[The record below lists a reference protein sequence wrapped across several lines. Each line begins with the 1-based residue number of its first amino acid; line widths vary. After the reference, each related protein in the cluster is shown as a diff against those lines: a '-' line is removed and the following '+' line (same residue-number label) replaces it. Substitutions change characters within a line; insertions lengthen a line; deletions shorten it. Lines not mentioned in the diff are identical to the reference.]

1 MVAATGQTK
10 VIQYNPNFY
19 PFIQSQE
26 RYCVLIGGAGSSKS
40 YTTAQKILFRVCSEK
55 KHRFLCVRK
64 VADTLRKSVFQLF
77 SDMIIDYGLFEHFN
91 INKTEM
97 KFVHIPSG
105 NEILLSGMDDS
116 EKIKSIAGI
125 TGVWCEEAT
134 ELDEL
139 DFNQLEL
146 RVRGGTINYK
156 QFVLTF
162 NPIDEGHWLKK
173 RFFDTVD
180 DQVYIFK
187 STYKDNLF
195 LDEDYIRHL
204 TERVRIDENLHRI
217 YVLGEWGRERTG
229 GEFYK
234 HFNYSKHVRKIE
246 YNPELPLHI
255 SFDENVNPY
264 FPCCI
269 FQIDGKKIYLLKEIL
284 GVNPNNTVD
293 WLTRE
298 ILRVC
303 RQWNHTGGVFVYG
316 DATSQKDDVKI
327 EKGYDLYRLICEA
340 LAPLRPIRRVNT
352 SNPSVVMAGQFFNQI
367 FFDNFNGIEFFI
379 DESQKKSIDDFS
391 YTKEASDGRKDK
403 KTVKDPKTG
412 VTYQPYGH
420 ISDLSTYLLTQ
431 AFASDYSLF
440 QRGTAM
446 VKVTVGNN
454 KEEKVNRF

>member
-1 MVAATGQTK
+1 MDNDSGRK
-10 VIQYNPNFY
+10 EIKYNPSFE
-19 PFIQSQE
+19 PFLLSQD

-40 YTTAQKILFRVCSEK
+40 FTTAQKILFRTCSEQ

-64 VADTLRKSVFQLF
+64 VADSLRRSVFQLF
-77 SDMIIDYGLFEHFN
+77 NDMIIDYSLSDQFY

-97 KFVHIPSG
+97 KFLHTPTG
-105 NEILLSGMDDS
+105 NEIILSGMDDS

-134 ELDEL
+134 ELEEG

-146 RVRGGTINYK
+146 RVRGETSSYK
-156 QFVLTF
+156 QFILTF
-162 NPIDEGHWLKK
+162 NPIDENHWLKK
-173 RFFDTVD
+173 RFFDHKD
-180 DQVYIFK
+180 NQVFIFK

-195 LDEDYIRHL
+195 LDDDYIRHL

-234 HFNYSKHVRKIE
+234 HFNYANHVRQID

-269 FQIDGKKIYLLKEIL
+269 FQIDGKKIYLIKEVL
-284 GVNPNNTVD
+284 GYNPNNTVG
-293 WLTRE
+293 WITRE
-298 ILRVC
+298 IKRIC
-303 RQWNHTGGVFVYG
+303 REWKHSSGVFIYG

-327 EKGYDLYRLICEA
+327 EKGYDLYRLIMEE
-340 LAPLRPIRRVNT
+340 LAELRPIRRVHT
-352 SNPSVVMAGQFFNQI
+352 SNPSVVMAGNFFNAI
-367 FFDNFNGIEFFI
+367 FLDNYAGIEFYI
-379 DESQKKSIDDFS
+379 NESCKKAIDDFS

-403 KTVKDPKTG
+403 TTVRDPKTK
-412 VTYQPYGH
+412 VSYQPFGH
-420 ISDLSTYLLTQ
+420 ISDLSTYLLTM
-431 AFASDYSLF
+431 AFSSDYSTY
-440 QRGTAM
+440 QRGGSIGGVITGHD
-446 VKVTVGNN
+446 KQ
-454 KEEKVNRF
+454 EKVNRF

>member
-1 MVAATGQTK
+1 MEVEASRTK
-10 VIQYNPNFY
+10 EIEYNPSFY
-19 PFIQSQE
+19 PFLASE
-26 RYCVLIGGAGSSKS
+26 ARYCVLIGGAGSSKS

-64 VADTLRKSVFQLF
+64 VADTLRKSVFQLLA
-77 SDMIIDYGLFEHFN
+77 DMIIDYGLFDDFN

-134 ELDEL
+134 ELDES

-146 RVRGGTINYK
+146 RVRGETPSYK
-156 QFVLTF
+156 QFILTF
-162 NPIDEGHWLKK
+162 NPIDEGHWLKR
-173 RFFDTVD
+173 RFFDTFD
-180 DQVYIFK
+180 EQVYIFR

-195 LDEDYIRHL
+195 LDDDYIKHL
-204 TERVRIDENLHRI
+204 TERVRVDENLHRI

-234 HFNYSKHVRKIE
+234 HFNYSKHTSTIE
-246 YNPELPLHI
+246 YNPTLPIHI

-269 FQIDGKKIYLLKEIL
+269 FQIDGKNIYLIKEIL
-284 GVNPNNTVD
+284 GHNPNNTVT
-293 WLTRE
+293 WITRQ
-298 ILRVC
+298 ILRQC
-303 RQWNHTGGVFVYG
+303 IEWNHNGGVFIYG

-327 EKGYDLYRLICEA
+327 EKGYDLYRLIMEA
-340 LAPLRPIRRVNT
+340 LQELRPIRRVNT
-352 SNPSVVMAGQFFNQI
+352 SNPSVVMAGYFFNSI
-367 FFDNFNGIEFFI
+367 LLDNHAGISFTI
-379 DESQKKSIDDFS
+379 DERCKTAIDDFS

-403 KTVKDPKTG
+403 KTVKDTKTG

-420 ISDLSTYLLTQ
+420 ISDLTTYLLTQ
-431 AFASDYSLF
+431 AFASDYAAY
-440 QRGTAM
+440 QRGNSM
-446 VKVTVGNN
+446 VKSIVG
-454 KEEKVNRF
+454 KDKDFKVNRF